1 MDYENIVNTQK
12 GMAQMIGK
20 TFVKVSGSVGSDGMM
35 FETAQGERFMFAHS
49 QDCCESVDI
58 NDIVGDLQDL
68 VGEPLLV
75 AEEVQGETPVDF
87 VERDHE
93 SVTWTFYKFATRKGY
108 VDVRWLGESNGYY
121 SESVDLFVEGVV
133 VPGEHQP
140 TLSDL
145 LRARMYG

>member
-1 MDYENIVNTQK
+1 MNYRNIVDTQK
-12 GMAQMIGK
+12 GMAQMLGK
-20 TFVKVSGSVGSDGMM
+20 TFVQVTGSVGDGEMT

-121 SESVDLFVEGVV
+121 GEGVDLFVTGVV

-140 TLSDL
+140 ALSDL
-145 LRARMYG
+145 LRAKMYG